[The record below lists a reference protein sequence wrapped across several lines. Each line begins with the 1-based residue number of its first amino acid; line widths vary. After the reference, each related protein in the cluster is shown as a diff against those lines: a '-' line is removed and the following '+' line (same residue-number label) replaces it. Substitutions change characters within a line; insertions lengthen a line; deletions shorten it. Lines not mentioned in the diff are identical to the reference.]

1 MHLKLDLDPAP
12 LGSVEGEC
20 PYCETTLQ
28 LRRHR
33 VLPRWVGAAVIFPS
47 TEILVCPACEG
58 IARHE
63 SMLDRLLSALFL
75 VPFLLLL
82 AAVIATGLYMLGAM
96 VATRHVS
103 ADYVA
108 IAGLLLVA
116 AGYSE
121 FRAVRGFRRLLAPRR
136 MLPMAGWGTDL

>member
-1 MHLKLDLDPAP
+1 MHWQLALDPVP
-12 LGSVEGEC
+12 LGAVEGGC
-20 PYCETTLQ
+20 PYCDETRK

-33 VLPRWVGAAVIFPS
+33 VLPRWVGAIVIFPS
-47 TEILVCPACEG
+47 SEVLVCPACDG

-63 SMLDRLLSALFL
+63 SMLDRLLSALL
-75 VPFLLLL
+75 LLPFLLLL
-82 AAVIATGLYMLGAM
+82 AAVIGIGLYMLGAM
-96 VATRHVS
+96 VLERHVS

-108 IAGLLLVA
+108 IAAILLGA